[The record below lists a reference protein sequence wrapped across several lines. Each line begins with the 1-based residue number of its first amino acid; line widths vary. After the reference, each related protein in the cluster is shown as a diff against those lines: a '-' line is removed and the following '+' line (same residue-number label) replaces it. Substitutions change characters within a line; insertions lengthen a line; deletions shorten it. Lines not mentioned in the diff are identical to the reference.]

1 MTQMAA
7 IDVHPAIHDA
17 TRASADDLLTSSR
30 AIHAL
35 AEIGFEEVESSR
47 LLSDVIERHG
57 FQMERGVSGMPT
69 AFVARRGRSGPHVAF
84 LCEYD
89 ALRGLGH
96 ACGHNLIATS
106 SAGAGIALAKS
117 LDDRGVEARVTI
129 VGTPAEEG
137 GGGKIPLCADGLFD
151 DCDAVLIFH
160 PSDRTASMQYALAC
174 THWGWTFRGKAAHA
188 AGHPDQGI
196 NALDAFVHA
205 YNGISLWRQ
214 QLRDDARVHGFII
227 EGGTAPNIIPELTRG
242 EYLTRARDGESLRG
256 MNVRF
261 RAIFEA
267 AARATGCELQL
278 DERETY
284 LDLRSNAVLAE
295 RTSVHLAAV
304 GLKEDVVVPW
314 ARTGSTDVGDVS
326 YAAPT
331 LHPEFAIA
339 DEGIGP
345 HTHAFREAA
354 LSPRAEEAMLQAAEV
369 LARVGADVILDADLR
384 GRVRDAFAAQPQ
396 RREEW
401 TGSGA

>member
-1 MTQMAA
+1 MTMTLP
-7 IDVHPAIHDA
+7 VETHPAIHA
-17 TRASADDLLTSSR
+17 AIQGCAGELLTTSR

-47 LLSDVIERHG
+47 LLSGLIEQHG
-57 FQMERGVSGMPT
+57 FEVQRGVSGMPT
-69 AFVARRGRSGPHVAF
+69 AFVGRFGRRGPHVAF
-84 LCEYD
+84 VCEYD

-106 SAGAGIALAKS
+106 SAGAGIALADA
-117 LDDRGVEARVTI
+117 LAAPGAEVRITI
-129 VGTPAEEG
+129 VGAPAEEG
-137 GGGKIPLCADGLFD
+137 GGGKIPLCHDGLFD

-160 PSDRTASMQYALAC
+160 PSDRTASVQYALAC
-174 THWGWTFRGKAAHA
+174 THWEWTFHGKAAHA
-188 AGHPDQGI
+188 AGSPDRGI

-214 QLRDDARVHGFII
+214 QLRSDARVHGFII
-227 EGGTAPNIIPELTRG
+227 EGGTAPNIIPEVTRG
-242 EYLTRARDGESLRG
+242 EHLTRARDGEYLHT

-267 AARATGCELQL
+267 AAAATGCTLQL
-278 DERETY
+278 DEKETY
-284 LDLRSNAVLAE
+284 LDLRSNPVLAE
-295 RTSVHLAAV
+295 RTSAHLAAV
-304 GLKEDVVVPW
+304 GLNEDQVVPW

-354 LSPRAEEAMLQAAEV
+354 VSMRGEQAMLRAAEV
-369 LARVGADVILDADLR
+369 LARVGADVVLDADVR
-384 GRVRDAFAAQPQ
+384 RRVRDAFAAQPQ
-396 RREEW
+396 HRAAW
-401 TGSGA
+401 TGSRA

>member
-1 MTQMAA
+1 M
-7 IDVHPAIHDA
+7 
-17 TRASADDLLTSSR
+17 
-30 AIHAL
+30 
-35 AEIGFEEVESSR
+35 
-47 LLSDVIERHG
+47 
-57 FQMERGVSGMPT
+57 
-69 AFVARRGRSGPHVAF
+69 
-84 LCEYD
+84 
-89 ALRGLGH
+89 
-96 ACGHNLIATS
+96 
-106 SAGAGIALAKS
+106 
-117 LDDRGVEARVTI
+117 
-129 VGTPAEEG
+129 
-137 GGGKIPLCADGLFD
+137 CADGLFD

-160 PSDRTASMQYALAC
+160 PSDRTAATQYALAC
-174 THWGWTFRGKAAHA
+174 THWEWTFRGKAAHA
-188 AGHPDQGI
+188 AGHPDHGI
-196 NALDAFVHA
+196 NALDAFVQA

-242 EYLTRARDGESLRG
+242 EYLTRARDGAYLRE

-261 RAIFEA
+261 RAIFES

-295 RTSVHLAAV
+295 RTSVHLADV
-304 GLKEDVVVPW
+304 GLQEDVVVPW

-339 DEGIGP
+339 DDGIGP

-354 LSPRAEEAMLQAAEV
+354 LTPRAEQAMLQAAEV

-384 GRVRDAFAAQPQ
+384 KRVRDAFAAQPQ
-396 RREEW
+396 HREEW
-401 TGSGA
+401 VGSRA